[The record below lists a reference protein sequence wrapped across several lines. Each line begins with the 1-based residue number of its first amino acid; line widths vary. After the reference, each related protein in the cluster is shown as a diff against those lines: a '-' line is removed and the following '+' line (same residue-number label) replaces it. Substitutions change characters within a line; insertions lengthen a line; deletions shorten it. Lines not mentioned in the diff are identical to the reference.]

1 MQTTS
6 YSEAVQSNL
15 LYQKTPKV
23 VKAIKERQ
31 SAVEYYPRG
40 ARGGYVANNVM
51 EFDLKSDM
59 CLDLNTVFLEFK
71 LAITATT
78 IANVEIANALDFIK
92 EIAVYYNDTELLRT
106 PQCSFWSNQF
116 LNYSANKSF
125 LEGDMSIYTGSK
137 SQFIG
142 VDNVGALQNRV
153 FAIPLGML
161 ASFFNSPVL
170 LPVFGN
176 TLRIKLTLA
185 PVVEAISRVSAVG
198 DTYTLNEVKI
208 TADTVVLKSDYAK
221 ELMSQMQSGTIRMS
235 YVALETGR
243 LNLTASTVNNL
254 KYLFNMSNLLSVFLA
269 RNEVAKKVL
278 AGGNANKH
286 LLYNQTADTIR
297 LMTNFKI
304 RTGSQY
310 LVNPNG
316 IETPVD
322 AYIETQ
328 KCFGDI
334 GLSSIDGKGVIDY
347 QAYATAEH
355 VLANLNANPSSTF
368 AIRANYPASIIGVNC
383 EKAILSD
390 DDNSTAINAGLS
402 SVSNGSTNE
411 LTIQY
416 TTSTAPLATDE
427 MLIALVHRRA
437 LVFENGAYTVE
448 I

>member
-1 MQTTS
+1 MQTTQ

-40 ARGGYVANNVM
+40 ARGGYGPNNTIEV
-51 EFDLKSDM
+51 DVKSDM
-59 CLDLNTVFLEFK
+59 TLDLNTAFLEFRSV
-71 LAITATT
+71 ISGATP
-78 IANVEIANALDFIK
+78 ADVEIATALDFIK

-106 PQCSFWSNQF
+106 PSCSFWTNQF
-116 LNYSANKSF
+116 LLYNANEAF
-125 LEGDMSIYTGSK
+125 LKGDLSIYAGCDN
-137 SQFIG
+137 QFIDR
-142 VDNVGALQNRV
+142 VCKPHNRSFSLPLGALAQ
-153 FAIPLGML
+153 
-161 ASFFNSPVL
+161 FFNSPVL
-170 LPVFGN
+170 LPMFGN
-176 TLRIKLTLA
+176 TLRLKFTLA
-185 PVVEAISRVSAVG
+185 PINEALSLIKNVNNS
-198 DTYTLNEVKI
+198 YTLESVKVC
-208 TADTVVLKSDYAK
+208 ADTVVLKSDYAK

-235 YVALETGR
+235 YVAVETGR
-243 LNLTASTVNNL
+243 LNLVASTTNNL

-269 RNEVAKKVL
+269 RNETAKK
-278 AGGNANKH
+278 ANVADKH
-286 LLYNQTADTIR
+286 VLYNQVADTVR
-297 LMTNFKI
+297 DMTNFKI

-316 IETPVD
+316 IETAVD
-322 AYIETQ
+322 AYIELQ
-328 KCFGDI
+328 KCFGDV
-334 GLSSIDGKGVIDY
+334 GLSSIDGKGVIDF
-347 QAYATAEH
+347 QTFARSAYAVAD
-355 VLANLNANPSSTF
+355 LDANPF
-368 AIRANYPASIIGVNC
+368 GARDKYPNSIIGVNC

-411 LTIQY
+411 LNITY
-416 TTSTAPLATDE
+416 TTANAPAATDE

>member
-59 CLDLNTVFLEFK
+59 TLDLNTVFLEFK

-78 IANVEIANALDFIK
+78 IGNVEIANALDFIK

-106 PQCSFWSNQF
+106 PQCSFWANQF

-137 SQFIG
+137 SQFIS

-286 LLYNQTADTIR
+286 LLYNQTADTVR
-297 LMTNFKI
+297 LMSNFKI

-355 VLANLNANPSSTF
+355 VLANLNANPSS
-368 AIRANYPASIIGVNC
+368 AKGAYPASIIGVNC

-411 LTIQY
+411 LNITY

-427 MLIALVHRRA
+427 ILLALVHRRS